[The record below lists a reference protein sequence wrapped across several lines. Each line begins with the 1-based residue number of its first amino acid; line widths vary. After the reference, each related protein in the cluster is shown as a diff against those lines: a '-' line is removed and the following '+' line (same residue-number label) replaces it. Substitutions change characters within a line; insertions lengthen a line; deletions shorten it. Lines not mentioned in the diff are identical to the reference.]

1 MGCLSIRLFGLISL
15 KKRAKTTQV
24 RLDLR
29 QKPFYLKVLLI
40 LLKILDLL
48 GILLAH
54 DGLWIARVFDRSH
67 E

>member
-1 MGCLSIRLFGLISL
+1 MFINPFVWFNFSQKACQNHTSASGFET
-15 KKRAKTTQV
+15 KTV
-24 RLDLR
+24 
-29 QKPFYLKVLLI
+29 FFNVLLI

-48 GILLAH
+48 GILLAY